1 MAYFT
6 YILKSTI
13 DGSYYK
19 GSCQDLP
26 ARLATHNAGK
36 VKSTK
41 ARRPWILH
49 YNETFDTRTQAIK
62 RERFFKSRSGYRWLK
77 QHSITG

>member
-1 MAYFT
+1 MRYHA

-19 GSCQDLP
+19 GSCDDLTV
-26 ARLATHNAGK
+26 RLARHNGGK

-41 ARRPWILH
+41 RKRPWTLH
-49 YNETFDTRTQAIK
+49 YFETFATRSEALK
-62 RERFFKSRSGYRWLK
+62 RERFFKSRSGYRWLRTK
-77 QHSITG
+77 GLT